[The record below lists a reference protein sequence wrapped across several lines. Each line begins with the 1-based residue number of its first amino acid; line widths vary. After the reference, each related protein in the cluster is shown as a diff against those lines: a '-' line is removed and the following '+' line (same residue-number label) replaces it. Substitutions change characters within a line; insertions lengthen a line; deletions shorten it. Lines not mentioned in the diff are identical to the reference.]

1 MGNMRILYK
10 VPVCESEGQ
19 RLLKKCKNALIT
31 P

>member
-19 RLLKKCKNALIT
+19 RLLKKHTDAFIK